1 MKAWLTCLAFLL
13 LCTVSSFAQDFDRY
27 FYLAWMPNKPLSNTS
42 WIDEDTGKGVRF
54 GYRKLI
60 NEKFAVGFDYT
71 WATYDQYY
79 PTATFVDGSRTI
91 TTDYFNYVYSYGL
104 TVSGQYFLPFGTE
117 RVMPYAGLGIG
128 ASLNRYFQYYNIYT
142 DNDQNWGFLGR
153 PEVGV
158 LFPFGGKWGLT
169 AAAHYTFSTAKSD
182 YFGYDGFNSI
192 GFNVGVVMMS
202 Y

>member
-1 MKAWLTCLAFLL
+1 MKPWLTCSLLLL
-13 LCTVSSFAQDFDRY
+13 LCTVSGVAQDFDRY
-27 FYLAWMPNKPLSNTS
+27 FYFTWMPSMPLSNTD
-42 WIDEDTGKGVRF
+42 WIDESTGKGVRF

-60 NEKFAVGFDYT
+60 SDKFAAGIDYT

-79 PTATFVDGSRTI
+79 PTTTFVDGTRTI

-104 TVSGQYFLPFGTE
+104 TVSGQYFMPFSTE
-117 RVMPYAGLGIG
+117 RVMPFVGLGLG
-128 ASLNRYFQYYNIYT
+128 AQLNRYFQYYNIYT
-142 DNDQNWGFLGR
+142 DDDQVWGFLGR

-158 LFPFGGKWGLT
+158 LFPFGGKWGAT
-169 AAAHYTFSTAKSD
+169 VAAHYTFSTAKSE